1 MRLELLKHYN
11 LTEMRKLTLLQRI
24 MAPVP
29 KFFQRMKML
38 GLILAAIGGVL
49 VAAPYEIPLALVNI
63 GGYLIVAGAVATAV
77 AQTAV
82 EEK

>member
-11 LTEMRKLTLLQRI
+11 LTEMRKLTLFQRI

-49 VAAPYEIPLALVNI
+49 VAAPYEIPLVLVNI

>member
-1 MRLELLKHYN
+1 
-11 LTEMRKLTLLQRI
+11 
-24 MAPVP
+24 
-29 KFFQRMKML
+29 MKML

-49 VAAPYEIPLALVNI
+49 VAAPYEIPLVLVNI